1 MKGRRKLL
9 ACAEVNLK
17 QFAAPSQTSLLLQL
31 KPLSVKVVQASLR
44 LSLTCIFLKEGK
56 ATDDDMQSLASLMS
70 MKHADIGNME
80 DFNESDEE
88 DDRKAGRR
96 VSQVTATVAPTFAV
110 PKAPQE
116 CGPVTVTSP
125 FVLAPQHGVSTV
137 PPLPRPPLHPPRT
150 LRAVAACTQYP
161 PPEARPS
168 PYSYMVPAFVRAHPP
183 ALPKIF
189 QPSMGSVPMSVTRD
203 SHGVL
208 SNPAEDSGPP
218 AQDPLTF
225 TTFRPRPVPSLS
237 SSTSSSCTVH
247 LPPPPSVL
255 CKAVRSVARANALR
269 RHGAPGNH
277 VPPAPDG
284 SDGSSPPGARQ
295 PRMGKAMLSEPAGV
309 LTKPA
314 SLPTALHA
322 VPSPWQSEW
331 RPPKTQTALSSG
343 LPPCFFTVLP
353 ADTERTREDSEAM
366 NDTVSAPSPCLQ
378 LAPPPL
384 QISALQATITASPP
398 TFTPNSTSVPTP
410 PPISLI
416 PTPPPVSPIY
426 TPVSAIPIP
435 PPFSPI
441 HAPSFS
447 HMPPP
452 PLFSSIPA
460 SPPVAPISAL
470 SPFFSIPA
478 PPPASPA
485 CDVSPVLTPDSF
497 SVFPPPV
504 APISV
509 PPPFTPIP
517 VPPPA
522 SPVPPPAVSLASDVS
537 PALTPAS
544 IPVSTPP
551 VAPISATPPVSP
563 MPAPPVSPAPLL
575 AVSSTPDVSPTLTP
589 AWFPVSPPPV
599 FPISPPP
606 PFCPIPAPP
615 PVSPTPPLAVSSA
628 PDVSPALTPD
638 SFPVFP
644 PSVAPISAPPP
655 FSPIPVPPPASPAPP
670 PAVPSAPVVSPALT
684 PACFPVSTPPVAP
697 ISATPP
703 VSPMPAPPV
712 SPAPLLAVSSAT
724 VSPALTPA
732 CFAVSPPPVFPI
744 SPPPPF
750 CPIHAPPPVSP
761 APPPAVSSAPDVSP
775 ALTPDSFPVFPPLVA
790 PISTTPPV
798 SHMPAPPV
806 SPAPLLA
813 VSSAPNVSPALAPAC
828 FAVFPPPVF
837 PISPPPP
844 FCPIPAPSLVSPA
857 PPPAVSSAP
866 DVSPALTPDSFPV
879 FPPPVAPISSTPP
892 VSHMP
897 APPVSP
903 APLLAVSLAPNVSP
917 ALAPACFAVFPPPVF
932 PISPP
937 PPFSPIPAP
946 SPASHAPPPAV
957 SSVLDV
963 SPALTPDSFPV
974 SPSPVAPI
982 SPPPLFYPIP
992 APPVSTAVS
1001 SALAPAG
1008 SPFTAPLPS
1017 PGSGSTPML
1026 PLFSASFSATVSA
1039 SPALSQSAP
1048 LGSGPAVPHAFSS
1061 GSHCDISVC
1070 EPRGSLITLPAP
1082 PDISHQPDSYP
1093 SPETPTEV
1101 QRQLGALIE
1110 EDDLYISTSNER
1122 QAKPFKAH
1130 SERRRDAKLSP
1141 AAKLTTGSES
1151 MLALQPSC
1159 PRIARSPGFPS
1170 QIANRDKTLFAER
1183 SVETK
1188 LFWTPMLKE
1197 NPVHTKLPCQ
1207 SLDKKYNDTDVV
1219 KKMVALRPSCPR
1231 LARIPGFPSAQQLK
1245 APVVQMEKTP
1255 NMVSLLPSCPRI
1267 ASIPG
1272 FPSRQPVSSHDIQIE
1287 RWHMHKR
1294 PLWEMRKSR
1303 RMPSL
1308 SSSQGKDKT
1317 YGNKEMILSMAALLP
1332 ACPKVARIPGFP
1344 CTQLP
1349 KSNEAFGEEKVKMLA
1364 LLPSCPR
1371 SSSIPGF
1378 PSKQMK
1384 SDMYEEQIWPTGNTG
1399 EKPKKERIKFAL
1411 FSSLAEMTLD
1421 KESLKHMTDLA
1432 PCCPS
1437 AARIPGFPSAPRP
1450 KALEKVPSMIN
1461 FLPSYSRLS
1470 KIPGFPSLKTVNTNI
1485 QEKEWFIAK
1494 KSLLEKPNKEK
1505 PKPIIVSPL
1514 FLYEVIKDKEMMN
1527 MMVALVPSCPA
1538 SASVPGFPSV
1548 PRLLC
1553 MEGTTDMNRYSMTTL
1568 VPYCPRIS
1576 KIPGFPSL
1584 QLTKFEAED
1593 WSLLKEPLSR
1603 KPLKTNQARCLST
1616 CSALFGSEE
1625 KEIMRL
1631 TVALLPTCPREARIP
1646 GFPSA
1651 HSPNSRSQCSAFKG
1665 QSETSKGHL
1674 WEEKTFD
1681 SQVEIFDDLDEA
1693 NVHENTI
1700 SDVTSWSVK
1709 NEKTALYTST
1719 QFELNKEEADLFVE
1733 QKEPECDTL
1742 ERGLLHCRM
1751 WHSVPMGLP
1760 VLLAVRQRPM
1770 GDLPTS
1776 GSVSLLTDKYT
1787 DITLRSQE
1795 IPRHTFSP
1803 APTALD
1809 PKVQFCLIDL
1819 PVSIVKQ
1826 EECTPYTVKREKSHK
1841 DSIPDSMVA
1850 LWPTCSRF
1858 SKIPGFPSINV
1869 LSEMDGK
1876 EAAWQVVKKPLW
1888 ERPLKVNSE
1897 LSQALG
1903 KSPVITSES
1912 KDMTGWSMVALVPC
1926 CSETVSI
1933 PGFPSIPRP
1942 RAEES
1947 SIGKIPNMVNLL
1959 PCCPRSPTVLGFP
1972 SAHTSIKE
1980 NILVREWLEIN
1991 RLWKTRPKRKLLL
2004 PSPFQDQYHE
2014 DKDFRGMFALAPSCP
2029 SVSKIAGFPS
2039 AQWPKSENALIQGI
2053 SKEFLSR
2060 QPHILSNDTTH
2071 VDGEILTP
2079 VSGMQLVSAP
2089 LANAEANDSS
2099 GSKPNMHLTLSSDSS
2114 LPFHPVGEI
2123 KLIMLERD
2131 NEEMKVGRR
2140 EAAKSKVDGGYERV
2154 AAMLQPAHPTSVTGH
2169 LDSTM
2174 VTARN
2179 TEASEPSSLSSKQE
2193 PFIISQK
2200 AQDVEEPHTIEVA
2213 NDGKMEF
2220 PNSAEPCS
2228 RCLVESEMNQV
2239 KDQSP
2244 SPSSPRESE
2253 DAFSGDEGQPCLEKR
2268 PPLSEAVKQ
2277 EISFKKREDANNDD
2291 TALDEKSPALNDEKG
2306 QKQDFEEVLG
2316 KEDASQEVGALLSA
2330 SSCLD
2335 TRSMR
2340 QQVAPKDLPVPM
2352 PRVKKRLSASLSDD
2366 TTSLTTS
2373 SHGGVQPPAASE
2385 PLPPKVS
2392 TANPELV
2399 ESSQSLLQWCQG
2411 VTQGY
2416 KGVKISNFSTSWRN
2430 GMAFCAILHHFCP
2443 DRVNYEMLDPYDIK
2457 ENNRMA
2463 FSGFADLGIS
2473 PLLSSSD
2480 MMLRAVPDR
2489 LIVMTYLSLIRTH
2502 FTGQQLSVV
2511 QIEHNS
2517 SQSSYS
2523 VEGPPS
2529 STDTHEAFRYCAQ
2542 RLQAGA
2548 TLQETEGKLPEE
2560 PTQFNGNLVPPPR
2573 NKRVLKAEEGR
2584 ATSQQEG
2591 QEAALPPVAPPRCRA
2606 AASRSSF
2613 IRVRD
2618 ADLVKKR
2625 RSQQRSLSMEDAD
2638 VPEQSAPHRSA
2649 EGSEMQRDSKLKRG
2663 SSGTSEP
2670 GESAVAEPG
2679 VMGEEGGLQEDESTD
2694 ISQYVQSEMQALES
2708 EQRHIDNRANVVEKA
2723 LRQLMEKGN
2732 DRAEEEKLIQ
2742 EWFTLVNKKN
2752 ALIQRQDHL
2761 QLLQEE
2767 RDLERRF
2774 ELLNRDLRAI
2784 MATEEGLKTEAQQH
2798 REQLLLQELVSLV
2811 NQRDKLV
2818 QDMDAKERRALEE
2831 DERLEQGL
2839 EQRRRKYSRK
2849 EKCALQ

>member
-1 MKGRRKLL
+1 MTSVWKRLQRVGKRASRFQFVVSYEELIIECTQKWQPDSLRVVWTRRSRRICSRLHGWQPGIQNPYRGTVVWHVPENVELAVTLFKDPNAEEFEDKEWTVVIENEMKGRRKLL

-125 FVLAPQHGVSTV
+125 FVL
-137 PPLPRPPLHPPRT
+137 
-150 LRAVAACTQYP
+150 
-161 PPEARPS
+161 
-168 PYSYMVPAFVRAHPP
+168 
-183 ALPKIF
+183 
-189 QPSMGSVPMSVTRD
+189 VPMSVTRD

-255 CKAVRSVARANALR
+255 CK
-269 RHGAPGNH
+269 
-277 VPPAPDG
+277 
-284 SDGSSPPGARQ
+284 GARQ

-537 PALTPAS
+537 PALTPACF
-544 IPVSTPP
+544 PVSTPP

-575 AVSSTPDVSPTLTP
+575 AVSSATV
-589 AWFPVSPPPV
+589 
-599 FPISPPP
+599 PP

-644 PSVAPISAPPP
+644 P
-655 FSPIPVPPPASPAPP
+655 
-670 PAVPSAPVVSPALT
+670 
-684 PACFPVSTPPVAP
+684 PVAP
-697 ISATPP
+697 IS
-703 VSPMPAPPV
+703 S
-712 SPAPLLAVSSAT
+712 
-724 VSPALTPA
+724 
-732 CFAVSPPPVFPI
+732 
-744 SPPPPF
+744 
-750 CPIHAPPPVSP
+750 
-761 APPPAVSSAPDVSP
+761 
-775 ALTPDSFPVFPPLVA
+775 
-790 PISTTPPV
+790 TPPV
-798 SHMPAPPV
+798 SHMPAPP
-806 SPAPLLA
+806 
-813 VSSAPNVSPALAPAC
+813 
-828 FAVFPPPVF
+828 
-837 PISPPPP
+837 
-844 FCPIPAPSLVSPA
+844 VSPA

-903 APLLAVSLAPNVSP
+903 APLLAVSSAPNVSP

>member
-1 MKGRRKLL
+1 MTSVWKRLQRVGKRASRFQFVVSYEELIIECTQKWQPDSLRVVWTRRSRRICSRLHGWQPGIQNPYRGTVVWHVPENVELAVTLFKDPNAEEFEDKEWTVVIENEMKGRRKLL

-125 FVLAPQHGVSTV
+125 FVL
-137 PPLPRPPLHPPRT
+137 
-150 LRAVAACTQYP
+150 
-161 PPEARPS
+161 
-168 PYSYMVPAFVRAHPP
+168 
-183 ALPKIF
+183 
-189 QPSMGSVPMSVTRD
+189 VPMSVTRD

-255 CKAVRSVARANALR
+255 CK
-269 RHGAPGNH
+269 
-277 VPPAPDG
+277 
-284 SDGSSPPGARQ
+284 GARQ

-537 PALTPAS
+537 PALTPACF
-544 IPVSTPP
+544 PVSTPP

-575 AVSSTPDVSPTLTP
+575 AVSSATV
-589 AWFPVSPPPV
+589 
-599 FPISPPP
+599 PP

-644 PSVAPISAPPP
+644 P
-655 FSPIPVPPPASPAPP
+655 
-670 PAVPSAPVVSPALT
+670 
-684 PACFPVSTPPVAP
+684 PVAP
-697 ISATPP
+697 IS
-703 VSPMPAPPV
+703 S
-712 SPAPLLAVSSAT
+712 
-724 VSPALTPA
+724 
-732 CFAVSPPPVFPI
+732 
-744 SPPPPF
+744 
-750 CPIHAPPPVSP
+750 
-761 APPPAVSSAPDVSP
+761 
-775 ALTPDSFPVFPPLVA
+775 
-790 PISTTPPV
+790 TPPV
-798 SHMPAPPV
+798 SHMPAPP
-806 SPAPLLA
+806 
-813 VSSAPNVSPALAPAC
+813 
-828 FAVFPPPVF
+828 
-837 PISPPPP
+837 
-844 FCPIPAPSLVSPA
+844 VSPA

-903 APLLAVSLAPNVSP
+903 APLLAVSSAPNVSP

-1039 SPALSQSAP
+1039 SPALSQS
-1048 LGSGPAVPHAFSS
+1048 
-1061 GSHCDISVC
+1061 
-1070 EPRGSLITLPAP
+1070 
-1082 PDISHQPDSYP
+1082 
-1093 SPETPTEV
+1093 EV

>member
-1 MKGRRKLL
+1 MTSVWKRLQRVGKRASRFQFVVSYEELIIECTQKWQPDSLRVVWTRRSRRICSRLHGWQPGIQNPYRGTVVWHVPENVELAVTLFKDPNAEEFEDKEWTVVIENEMKGRRKLL

-125 FVLAPQHGVSTV
+125 FVL
-137 PPLPRPPLHPPRT
+137 
-150 LRAVAACTQYP
+150 
-161 PPEARPS
+161 
-168 PYSYMVPAFVRAHPP
+168 
-183 ALPKIF
+183 
-189 QPSMGSVPMSVTRD
+189 
-203 SHGVL
+203 
-208 SNPAEDSGPP
+208 
-218 AQDPLTF
+218 
-225 TTFRPRPVPSLS
+225 
-237 SSTSSSCTVH
+237 
-247 LPPPPSVL
+247 
-255 CKAVRSVARANALR
+255 
-269 RHGAPGNH
+269 
-277 VPPAPDG
+277 
-284 SDGSSPPGARQ
+284 
-295 PRMGKAMLSEPAGV
+295 
-309 LTKPA
+309 
-314 SLPTALHA
+314 

-537 PALTPAS
+537 PALTPACF
-544 IPVSTPP
+544 PVSTPP

-575 AVSSTPDVSPTLTP
+575 AVSSATV
-589 AWFPVSPPPV
+589 
-599 FPISPPP
+599 PP

-644 PSVAPISAPPP
+644 P
-655 FSPIPVPPPASPAPP
+655 
-670 PAVPSAPVVSPALT
+670 
-684 PACFPVSTPPVAP
+684 PVAP
-697 ISATPP
+697 IS
-703 VSPMPAPPV
+703 S
-712 SPAPLLAVSSAT
+712 
-724 VSPALTPA
+724 
-732 CFAVSPPPVFPI
+732 
-744 SPPPPF
+744 
-750 CPIHAPPPVSP
+750 
-761 APPPAVSSAPDVSP
+761 
-775 ALTPDSFPVFPPLVA
+775 
-790 PISTTPPV
+790 TPPV
-798 SHMPAPPV
+798 SHMPAPP
-806 SPAPLLA
+806 
-813 VSSAPNVSPALAPAC
+813 
-828 FAVFPPPVF
+828 
-837 PISPPPP
+837 
-844 FCPIPAPSLVSPA
+844 VSPA

-903 APLLAVSLAPNVSP
+903 APLLAVSSAPNVSP

-1742 ERGLLHCRM
+1742 ERG
-1751 WHSVPMGLP
+1751 
-1760 VLLAVRQRPM
+1760 PM

>member
-1 MKGRRKLL
+1 MTSVWKRLQRVGKRASRFQFVVSYEELIIECTQKWQPDSLRVVWTRRSRRICSRLHGWQPGIQNPYRGTVVWHVPENVELAVTLFKDPNAEEFEDKEWTVVIENEMKGRRKLL

-125 FVLAPQHGVSTV
+125 FVL
-137 PPLPRPPLHPPRT
+137 
-150 LRAVAACTQYP
+150 
-161 PPEARPS
+161 
-168 PYSYMVPAFVRAHPP
+168 
-183 ALPKIF
+183 
-189 QPSMGSVPMSVTRD
+189 VPMSVTRD

-255 CKAVRSVARANALR
+255 CK
-269 RHGAPGNH
+269 
-277 VPPAPDG
+277 
-284 SDGSSPPGARQ
+284 GARQ

-537 PALTPAS
+537 PALTPACF
-544 IPVSTPP
+544 PVSTPP

-575 AVSSTPDVSPTLTP
+575 AVSSATV
-589 AWFPVSPPPV
+589 
-599 FPISPPP
+599 PP

-644 PSVAPISAPPP
+644 P
-655 FSPIPVPPPASPAPP
+655 
-670 PAVPSAPVVSPALT
+670 
-684 PACFPVSTPPVAP
+684 PVAP
-697 ISATPP
+697 IS
-703 VSPMPAPPV
+703 S
-712 SPAPLLAVSSAT
+712 
-724 VSPALTPA
+724 
-732 CFAVSPPPVFPI
+732 
-744 SPPPPF
+744 
-750 CPIHAPPPVSP
+750 
-761 APPPAVSSAPDVSP
+761 
-775 ALTPDSFPVFPPLVA
+775 
-790 PISTTPPV
+790 TPPV
-798 SHMPAPPV
+798 SHMPAPP
-806 SPAPLLA
+806 
-813 VSSAPNVSPALAPAC
+813 
-828 FAVFPPPVF
+828 
-837 PISPPPP
+837 
-844 FCPIPAPSLVSPA
+844 VSPA

-903 APLLAVSLAPNVSP
+903 APLLAVSSAPNVSP

-1141 AAKLTTGSES
+1141 AAKLTTG
-1151 MLALQPSC
+1151 
-1159 PRIARSPGFPS
+1159 
-1170 QIANRDKTLFAER
+1170 
-1183 SVETK
+1183 
-1188 LFWTPMLKE
+1188 
-1197 NPVHTKLPCQ
+1197 
-1207 SLDKKYNDTDVV
+1207 
-1219 KKMVALRPSCPR
+1219 
-1231 LARIPGFPSAQQLK
+1231 
-1245 APVVQMEKTP
+1245 
-1255 NMVSLLPSCPRI
+1255 
-1267 ASIPG
+1267 
-1272 FPSRQPVSSHDIQIE
+1272 
-1287 RWHMHKR
+1287 
-1294 PLWEMRKSR
+1294 
-1303 RMPSL
+1303 
-1308 SSSQGKDKT
+1308 
-1317 YGNKEMILSMAALLP
+1317 
-1332 ACPKVARIPGFP
+1332 
-1344 CTQLP
+1344 
-1349 KSNEAFGEEKVKMLA
+1349 
-1364 LLPSCPR
+1364 
-1371 SSSIPGF
+1371 
-1378 PSKQMK
+1378 
-1384 SDMYEEQIWPTGNTG
+1384 
-1399 EKPKKERIKFAL
+1399 
-1411 FSSLAEMTLD
+1411 
-1421 KESLKHMTDLA
+1421 
-1432 PCCPS
+1432 
-1437 AARIPGFPSAPRP
+1437 
-1450 KALEKVPSMIN
+1450 
-1461 FLPSYSRLS
+1461 
-1470 KIPGFPSLKTVNTNI
+1470 
-1485 QEKEWFIAK
+1485 
-1494 KSLLEKPNKEK
+1494 
-1505 PKPIIVSPL
+1505 
-1514 FLYEVIKDKEMMN
+1514 
-1527 MMVALVPSCPA
+1527 
-1538 SASVPGFPSV
+1538 
-1548 PRLLC
+1548 
-1553 MEGTTDMNRYSMTTL
+1553 
-1568 VPYCPRIS
+1568 
-1576 KIPGFPSL
+1576 
-1584 QLTKFEAED
+1584 
-1593 WSLLKEPLSR
+1593 
-1603 KPLKTNQARCLST
+1603 
-1616 CSALFGSEE
+1616 
-1625 KEIMRL
+1625 
-1631 TVALLPTCPREARIP
+1631 
-1646 GFPSA
+1646 
-1651 HSPNSRSQCSAFKG
+1651 
-1665 QSETSKGHL
+1665 
-1674 WEEKTFD
+1674 
-1681 SQVEIFDDLDEA
+1681 
-1693 NVHENTI
+1693 
-1700 SDVTSWSVK
+1700 
-1709 NEKTALYTST
+1709 
-1719 QFELNKEEADLFVE
+1719 
-1733 QKEPECDTL
+1733 
-1742 ERGLLHCRM
+1742 
-1751 WHSVPMGLP
+1751 
-1760 VLLAVRQRPM
+1760 
-1770 GDLPTS
+1770 
-1776 GSVSLLTDKYT
+1776 
-1787 DITLRSQE
+1787 
-1795 IPRHTFSP
+1795 
-1803 APTALD
+1803 
-1809 PKVQFCLIDL
+1809 
-1819 PVSIVKQ
+1819 
-1826 EECTPYTVKREKSHK
+1826 
-1841 DSIPDSMVA
+1841 
-1850 LWPTCSRF
+1850 
-1858 SKIPGFPSINV
+1858 
-1869 LSEMDGK
+1869 
-1876 EAAWQVVKKPLW
+1876 
-1888 ERPLKVNSE
+1888 
-1897 LSQALG
+1897 
-1903 KSPVITSES
+1903 
-1912 KDMTGWSMVALVPC
+1912 
-1926 CSETVSI
+1926 
-1933 PGFPSIPRP
+1933 
-1942 RAEES
+1942 
-1947 SIGKIPNMVNLL
+1947 
-1959 PCCPRSPTVLGFP
+1959 
-1972 SAHTSIKE
+1972 
-1980 NILVREWLEIN
+1980 
-1991 RLWKTRPKRKLLL
+1991 
-2004 PSPFQDQYHE
+2004 
-2014 DKDFRGMFALAPSCP
+2014 
-2029 SVSKIAGFPS
+2029 
-2039 AQWPKSENALIQGI
+2039 
-2053 SKEFLSR
+2053 
-2060 QPHILSNDTTH
+2060 
-2071 VDGEILTP
+2071 
-2079 VSGMQLVSAP
+2079 
-2089 LANAEANDSS
+2089 
-2099 GSKPNMHLTLSSDSS
+2099 
-2114 LPFHPVGEI
+2114 
-2123 KLIMLERD
+2123 
-2131 NEEMKVGRR
+2131 
-2140 EAAKSKVDGGYERV
+2140 
-2154 AAMLQPAHPTSVTGH
+2154 
-2169 LDSTM
+2169 
-2174 VTARN
+2174 
-2179 TEASEPSSLSSKQE
+2179 
-2193 PFIISQK
+2193 
-2200 AQDVEEPHTIEVA
+2200 
-2213 NDGKMEF
+2213 
-2220 PNSAEPCS
+2220 
-2228 RCLVESEMNQV
+2228 
-2239 KDQSP
+2239 
-2244 SPSSPRESE
+2244 
-2253 DAFSGDEGQPCLEKR
+2253 
-2268 PPLSEAVKQ
+2268 
-2277 EISFKKREDANNDD
+2277 
-2291 TALDEKSPALNDEKG
+2291 
-2306 QKQDFEEVLG
+2306 
-2316 KEDASQEVGALLSA
+2316 
-2330 SSCLD
+2330 
-2335 TRSMR
+2335 SMR

>member
-1 MKGRRKLL
+1 MTSVWKRLQRVGKRASRFQFVVSYEELIIECTQKWQPDSLRVVWTRRSRRICSRLHGWQPGIQNPYRGTVVWHVPENVELAVTLFKDPNAEEFEDKEWTVVIENEMKGRRKLL

-96 VSQVTATVAPTFAV
+96 VSQVTATV
-110 PKAPQE
+110 
-116 CGPVTVTSP
+116 
-125 FVLAPQHGVSTV
+125 
-137 PPLPRPPLHPPRT
+137 
-150 LRAVAACTQYP
+150 
-161 PPEARPS
+161 
-168 PYSYMVPAFVRAHPP
+168 
-183 ALPKIF
+183 
-189 QPSMGSVPMSVTRD
+189 
-203 SHGVL
+203 
-208 SNPAEDSGPP
+208 
-218 AQDPLTF
+218 
-225 TTFRPRPVPSLS
+225 
-237 SSTSSSCTVH
+237 
-247 LPPPPSVL
+247 
-255 CKAVRSVARANALR
+255 
-269 RHGAPGNH
+269 
-277 VPPAPDG
+277 
-284 SDGSSPPGARQ
+284 GARQ

-537 PALTPAS
+537 PALTPACF
-544 IPVSTPP
+544 PVSTPP

-575 AVSSTPDVSPTLTP
+575 AVSSATV
-589 AWFPVSPPPV
+589 
-599 FPISPPP
+599 PP

-644 PSVAPISAPPP
+644 P
-655 FSPIPVPPPASPAPP
+655 
-670 PAVPSAPVVSPALT
+670 
-684 PACFPVSTPPVAP
+684 PVAP
-697 ISATPP
+697 IS
-703 VSPMPAPPV
+703 S
-712 SPAPLLAVSSAT
+712 
-724 VSPALTPA
+724 
-732 CFAVSPPPVFPI
+732 
-744 SPPPPF
+744 
-750 CPIHAPPPVSP
+750 
-761 APPPAVSSAPDVSP
+761 
-775 ALTPDSFPVFPPLVA
+775 
-790 PISTTPPV
+790 TPPV
-798 SHMPAPPV
+798 SHMPAPP
-806 SPAPLLA
+806 
-813 VSSAPNVSPALAPAC
+813 
-828 FAVFPPPVF
+828 
-837 PISPPPP
+837 
-844 FCPIPAPSLVSPA
+844 VSPA

-903 APLLAVSLAPNVSP
+903 APLLAVSSAPNVSP

>member
-1 MKGRRKLL
+1 MTSVWKRLQRVGKRASRFQFVVSYEELIIECTQKWQPDSLRVVWTRRSRRICSRLHGWQPGIQNPYRGTVVWHVPENVELAVTLFKDPNAEEFEDKEWTVVIENEMKGRRKLL

-322 VPSPWQSEW
+322 VPSPWQ
-331 RPPKTQTALSSG
+331 T
-343 LPPCFFTVLP
+343 
-353 ADTERTREDSEAM
+353 
-366 NDTVSAPSPCLQ
+366 
-378 LAPPPL
+378 
-384 QISALQATITASPP
+384 
-398 TFTPNSTSVPTP
+398 
-410 PPISLI
+410 
-416 PTPPPVSPIY
+416 
-426 TPVSAIPIP
+426 
-435 PPFSPI
+435 
-441 HAPSFS
+441 
-447 HMPPP
+447 
-452 PLFSSIPA
+452 
-460 SPPVAPISAL
+460 
-470 SPFFSIPA
+470 
-478 PPPASPA
+478 
-485 CDVSPVLTPDSF
+485 
-497 SVFPPPV
+497 
-504 APISV
+504 
-509 PPPFTPIP
+509 
-517 VPPPA
+517 
-522 SPVPPPAVSLASDVS
+522 
-537 PALTPAS
+537 
-544 IPVSTPP
+544 
-551 VAPISATPPVSP
+551 
-563 MPAPPVSPAPLL
+563 
-575 AVSSTPDVSPTLTP
+575 
-589 AWFPVSPPPV
+589 
-599 FPISPPP
+599 
-606 PFCPIPAPP
+606 
-615 PVSPTPPLAVSSA
+615 
-628 PDVSPALTPD
+628 
-638 SFPVFP
+638 
-644 PSVAPISAPPP
+644 
-655 FSPIPVPPPASPAPP
+655 
-670 PAVPSAPVVSPALT
+670 
-684 PACFPVSTPPVAP
+684 
-697 ISATPP
+697 
-703 VSPMPAPPV
+703 
-712 SPAPLLAVSSAT
+712 
-724 VSPALTPA
+724 
-732 CFAVSPPPVFPI
+732 
-744 SPPPPF
+744 
-750 CPIHAPPPVSP
+750 
-761 APPPAVSSAPDVSP
+761 
-775 ALTPDSFPVFPPLVA
+775 
-790 PISTTPPV
+790 
-798 SHMPAPPV
+798 
-806 SPAPLLA
+806 
-813 VSSAPNVSPALAPAC
+813 
-828 FAVFPPPVF
+828 
-837 PISPPPP
+837 
-844 FCPIPAPSLVSPA
+844 
-857 PPPAVSSAP
+857 
-866 DVSPALTPDSFPV
+866 
-879 FPPPVAPISSTPP
+879 
-892 VSHMP
+892 
-897 APPVSP
+897 
-903 APLLAVSLAPNVSP
+903 
-917 ALAPACFAVFPPPVF
+917 
-932 PISPP
+932 
-937 PPFSPIPAP
+937 
-946 SPASHAPPPAV
+946 
-957 SSVLDV
+957 
-963 SPALTPDSFPV
+963 
-974 SPSPVAPI
+974 
-982 SPPPLFYPIP
+982 
-992 APPVSTAVS
+992 
-1001 SALAPAG
+1001 
-1008 SPFTAPLPS
+1008 
-1017 PGSGSTPML
+1017 
-1026 PLFSASFSATVSA
+1026 
-1039 SPALSQSAP
+1039 P

-1141 AAKLTTGSES
+1141 AAKLTTG
-1151 MLALQPSC
+1151 
-1159 PRIARSPGFPS
+1159 
-1170 QIANRDKTLFAER
+1170 
-1183 SVETK
+1183 
-1188 LFWTPMLKE
+1188 
-1197 NPVHTKLPCQ
+1197 
-1207 SLDKKYNDTDVV
+1207 
-1219 KKMVALRPSCPR
+1219 
-1231 LARIPGFPSAQQLK
+1231 
-1245 APVVQMEKTP
+1245 
-1255 NMVSLLPSCPRI
+1255 
-1267 ASIPG
+1267 
-1272 FPSRQPVSSHDIQIE
+1272 
-1287 RWHMHKR
+1287 
-1294 PLWEMRKSR
+1294 
-1303 RMPSL
+1303 
-1308 SSSQGKDKT
+1308 
-1317 YGNKEMILSMAALLP
+1317 
-1332 ACPKVARIPGFP
+1332 
-1344 CTQLP
+1344 
-1349 KSNEAFGEEKVKMLA
+1349 
-1364 LLPSCPR
+1364 
-1371 SSSIPGF
+1371 
-1378 PSKQMK
+1378 
-1384 SDMYEEQIWPTGNTG
+1384 
-1399 EKPKKERIKFAL
+1399 
-1411 FSSLAEMTLD
+1411 
-1421 KESLKHMTDLA
+1421 
-1432 PCCPS
+1432 
-1437 AARIPGFPSAPRP
+1437 
-1450 KALEKVPSMIN
+1450 
-1461 FLPSYSRLS
+1461 
-1470 KIPGFPSLKTVNTNI
+1470 
-1485 QEKEWFIAK
+1485 
-1494 KSLLEKPNKEK
+1494 
-1505 PKPIIVSPL
+1505 
-1514 FLYEVIKDKEMMN
+1514 
-1527 MMVALVPSCPA
+1527 
-1538 SASVPGFPSV
+1538 
-1548 PRLLC
+1548 
-1553 MEGTTDMNRYSMTTL
+1553 
-1568 VPYCPRIS
+1568 
-1576 KIPGFPSL
+1576 
-1584 QLTKFEAED
+1584 
-1593 WSLLKEPLSR
+1593 
-1603 KPLKTNQARCLST
+1603 
-1616 CSALFGSEE
+1616 
-1625 KEIMRL
+1625 
-1631 TVALLPTCPREARIP
+1631 
-1646 GFPSA
+1646 
-1651 HSPNSRSQCSAFKG
+1651 
-1665 QSETSKGHL
+1665 
-1674 WEEKTFD
+1674 
-1681 SQVEIFDDLDEA
+1681 
-1693 NVHENTI
+1693 
-1700 SDVTSWSVK
+1700 
-1709 NEKTALYTST
+1709 
-1719 QFELNKEEADLFVE
+1719 
-1733 QKEPECDTL
+1733 
-1742 ERGLLHCRM
+1742 
-1751 WHSVPMGLP
+1751 
-1760 VLLAVRQRPM
+1760 
-1770 GDLPTS
+1770 
-1776 GSVSLLTDKYT
+1776 
-1787 DITLRSQE
+1787 
-1795 IPRHTFSP
+1795 
-1803 APTALD
+1803 
-1809 PKVQFCLIDL
+1809 
-1819 PVSIVKQ
+1819 
-1826 EECTPYTVKREKSHK
+1826 
-1841 DSIPDSMVA
+1841 
-1850 LWPTCSRF
+1850 
-1858 SKIPGFPSINV
+1858 
-1869 LSEMDGK
+1869 
-1876 EAAWQVVKKPLW
+1876 
-1888 ERPLKVNSE
+1888 
-1897 LSQALG
+1897 
-1903 KSPVITSES
+1903 
-1912 KDMTGWSMVALVPC
+1912 
-1926 CSETVSI
+1926 
-1933 PGFPSIPRP
+1933 
-1942 RAEES
+1942 
-1947 SIGKIPNMVNLL
+1947 
-1959 PCCPRSPTVLGFP
+1959 
-1972 SAHTSIKE
+1972 
-1980 NILVREWLEIN
+1980 
-1991 RLWKTRPKRKLLL
+1991 
-2004 PSPFQDQYHE
+2004 
-2014 DKDFRGMFALAPSCP
+2014 
-2029 SVSKIAGFPS
+2029 
-2039 AQWPKSENALIQGI
+2039 
-2053 SKEFLSR
+2053 
-2060 QPHILSNDTTH
+2060 
-2071 VDGEILTP
+2071 
-2079 VSGMQLVSAP
+2079 
-2089 LANAEANDSS
+2089 
-2099 GSKPNMHLTLSSDSS
+2099 
-2114 LPFHPVGEI
+2114 
-2123 KLIMLERD
+2123 
-2131 NEEMKVGRR
+2131 
-2140 EAAKSKVDGGYERV
+2140 
-2154 AAMLQPAHPTSVTGH
+2154 
-2169 LDSTM
+2169 
-2174 VTARN
+2174 
-2179 TEASEPSSLSSKQE
+2179 
-2193 PFIISQK
+2193 
-2200 AQDVEEPHTIEVA
+2200 
-2213 NDGKMEF
+2213 
-2220 PNSAEPCS
+2220 
-2228 RCLVESEMNQV
+2228 
-2239 KDQSP
+2239 
-2244 SPSSPRESE
+2244 
-2253 DAFSGDEGQPCLEKR
+2253 
-2268 PPLSEAVKQ
+2268 
-2277 EISFKKREDANNDD
+2277 
-2291 TALDEKSPALNDEKG
+2291 
-2306 QKQDFEEVLG
+2306 
-2316 KEDASQEVGALLSA
+2316 
-2330 SSCLD
+2330 
-2335 TRSMR
+2335 SMR

>member
-1 MKGRRKLL
+1 MTSVWKRLQRVGKRASRFQFVVSYEELIIECTQKWQPDSLRVVWTRRSRRICSRLHGWQPGIQNPYRGTVVWHVPENVELAVTLFKDPNAEEFEDKEWTVVIENEMKGRRKLL

-125 FVLAPQHGVSTV
+125 FVL
-137 PPLPRPPLHPPRT
+137 
-150 LRAVAACTQYP
+150 
-161 PPEARPS
+161 
-168 PYSYMVPAFVRAHPP
+168 
-183 ALPKIF
+183 
-189 QPSMGSVPMSVTRD
+189 
-203 SHGVL
+203 
-208 SNPAEDSGPP
+208 
-218 AQDPLTF
+218 
-225 TTFRPRPVPSLS
+225 
-237 SSTSSSCTVH
+237 
-247 LPPPPSVL
+247 
-255 CKAVRSVARANALR
+255 
-269 RHGAPGNH
+269 
-277 VPPAPDG
+277 
-284 SDGSSPPGARQ
+284 
-295 PRMGKAMLSEPAGV
+295 
-309 LTKPA
+309 
-314 SLPTALHA
+314 

-537 PALTPAS
+537 PALTPACF
-544 IPVSTPP
+544 PVSTPP

-575 AVSSTPDVSPTLTP
+575 AVSSATV
-589 AWFPVSPPPV
+589 
-599 FPISPPP
+599 PP

-644 PSVAPISAPPP
+644 P
-655 FSPIPVPPPASPAPP
+655 
-670 PAVPSAPVVSPALT
+670 
-684 PACFPVSTPPVAP
+684 PVAP
-697 ISATPP
+697 IS
-703 VSPMPAPPV
+703 S
-712 SPAPLLAVSSAT
+712 
-724 VSPALTPA
+724 
-732 CFAVSPPPVFPI
+732 
-744 SPPPPF
+744 
-750 CPIHAPPPVSP
+750 
-761 APPPAVSSAPDVSP
+761 
-775 ALTPDSFPVFPPLVA
+775 
-790 PISTTPPV
+790 TPPV
-798 SHMPAPPV
+798 SHMPAPP
-806 SPAPLLA
+806 
-813 VSSAPNVSPALAPAC
+813 
-828 FAVFPPPVF
+828 
-837 PISPPPP
+837 
-844 FCPIPAPSLVSPA
+844 VSPA

-903 APLLAVSLAPNVSP
+903 APLLAVSSAPNVSP

>member
-1 MKGRRKLL
+1 MTSVWKRLQRVGKRASRFQFVVSYEELIIECTQKWQPDSLRVVWTRRSRRICSRLHGWQPGIQNPYRGTVVWHVPENVELAVTLFKDPNAEEFEDKEWTVVIENEMKGRRKLL

-96 VSQVTATVAPTFAV
+96 VSQVTATV
-110 PKAPQE
+110 
-116 CGPVTVTSP
+116 
-125 FVLAPQHGVSTV
+125 
-137 PPLPRPPLHPPRT
+137 
-150 LRAVAACTQYP
+150 
-161 PPEARPS
+161 
-168 PYSYMVPAFVRAHPP
+168 
-183 ALPKIF
+183 
-189 QPSMGSVPMSVTRD
+189 VPMSVTRD

-255 CKAVRSVARANALR
+255 CK
-269 RHGAPGNH
+269 
-277 VPPAPDG
+277 
-284 SDGSSPPGARQ
+284 GARQ

-537 PALTPAS
+537 PALTPACF
-544 IPVSTPP
+544 PVSTPP

-575 AVSSTPDVSPTLTP
+575 AVSSATV
-589 AWFPVSPPPV
+589 
-599 FPISPPP
+599 PP

-644 PSVAPISAPPP
+644 P
-655 FSPIPVPPPASPAPP
+655 
-670 PAVPSAPVVSPALT
+670 
-684 PACFPVSTPPVAP
+684 PVAP
-697 ISATPP
+697 IS
-703 VSPMPAPPV
+703 S
-712 SPAPLLAVSSAT
+712 
-724 VSPALTPA
+724 
-732 CFAVSPPPVFPI
+732 
-744 SPPPPF
+744 
-750 CPIHAPPPVSP
+750 
-761 APPPAVSSAPDVSP
+761 
-775 ALTPDSFPVFPPLVA
+775 
-790 PISTTPPV
+790 TPPV
-798 SHMPAPPV
+798 SHMPAPP
-806 SPAPLLA
+806 
-813 VSSAPNVSPALAPAC
+813 
-828 FAVFPPPVF
+828 
-837 PISPPPP
+837 
-844 FCPIPAPSLVSPA
+844 VSPA

-903 APLLAVSLAPNVSP
+903 APLLAVSSAPNVSP

>member
-1 MKGRRKLL
+1 MTSVWKRLQRVGKRASRFQFVVSYEELIIECTQKWQPDSLRVVWTRRSRRICSRLHGWQPGIQNPFRGTVVWQVPENVELAVTLFKDPNAEEFEDKEWTVVIENEMKGRRKLL

-17 QFAAPSQTSLLLQL
+17 RFASPSQTSLLLQL

-88 DDRKAGRR
+88 DDRKAGRG

-116 CGPVTVTSP
+116 WGPVTVTSP
-125 FVLAPQHGVSTV
+125 FALATQHSVSTV
-137 PPLPRPPLHPPRT
+137 PAQSSLPRPPLHPPRT
-150 LRAVAACTQYP
+150 LRAMAACTQYP
-161 PPEARPS
+161 PLEARPS

-189 QPSMGSVPMSVTRD
+189 QPSVGSVPMSITRD
-203 SHGVL
+203 SRGVL
-208 SNPAEDSGPP
+208 INPAEDSGPP

-225 TTFRPRPVPSLS
+225 TTFRPRPVPSLP
-237 SSTSSSCTVH
+237 SSTSSSSTFH

-269 RHGAPGNH
+269 RPGSPGNH
-277 VPPAPDG
+277 APPAPDG
-284 SDGSSPPGARQ
+284 SSLPGARQ
-295 PRMGKAMLSEPAGV
+295 PRMGKAMLSEPAGI

-343 LPPCFFTVLP
+343 LSPSFFTVLP

-366 NDTVSAPSPCLQ
+366 NDIVSAPSPYLQ
-378 LAPPPL
+378 LPPPPL
-384 QISALQATITASPP
+384 QISTLQATITSSPP
-398 TFTPNSTSVPTP
+398 TFTPNSISVPTP

-416 PTPPPVSPIY
+416 PTAPPVSPIY
-426 TPVSAIPIP
+426 TPASAIHIP
-435 PPFSPI
+435 PPFSSI
-441 HAPSFS
+441 HAPYFS
-447 HMPPP
+447 PMPPP
-452 PLFSSIPA
+452 PLFSSIHA
-460 SPPVAPISAL
+460 SPPQFFPIPAPHPAPPACPPVVSSAPHVSPALTPACFPVSPPPPFFPPTVSSVPDVSPALKPDSFPVFPPTVAPISAPPP
-470 SPFFSIPA
+470 SPPILAPPA
-478 PPPASPA
+478 PPPAVYS
-485 CDVSPVLTPDSF
+485 
-497 SVFPPPV
+497 
-504 APISV
+504 AP
-509 PPPFTPIP
+509 
-517 VPPPA
+517 
-522 SPVPPPAVSLASDVS
+522 DVS

-544 IPVSTPP
+544 FPISTPP
-551 VAPISATPPVSP
+551 VAPILYTPPVSP
-563 MPAPPVSPAPLL
+563 MPAPPAPL
-575 AVSSTPDVSPTLTP
+575 
-589 AWFPVSPPPV
+589 
-599 FPISPPP
+599 
-606 PFCPIPAPP
+606 
-615 PVSPTPPLAVSSA
+615 LAVSSA
-628 PDVSPALTPD
+628 PDVSPALTPA
-638 SFPVFP
+638 SFP
-644 PSVAPISAPPP
+644 I
-655 FSPIPVPPPASPAPP
+655 
-670 PAVPSAPVVSPALT
+670 
-684 PACFPVSTPPVAP
+684 STPPVAP
-697 ISATPP
+697 ILSTPP
-703 VSPMPAPPV
+703 FSPMPAP
-712 SPAPLLAVSSAT
+712 PAPLLAVSSAPD
-724 VSPALTPA
+724 VSPVLTCASFPI
-732 CFAVSPPPVFPI
+732 SPLPVFPI
-744 SPPPPF
+744 LPPPPF
-750 CPIHAPPPVSP
+750 SPIPAPPPASP

-775 ALTPDSFPVFPPLVA
+775 PLTP
-790 PISTTPPV
+790 T
-798 SHMPAPPV
+798 
-806 SPAPLLA
+806 
-813 VSSAPNVSPALAPAC
+813 
-828 FAVFPPPVF
+828 
-837 PISPPPP
+837 
-844 FCPIPAPSLVSPA
+844 
-857 PPPAVSSAP
+857 
-866 DVSPALTPDSFPV
+866 SFPV
-879 FPPPVAPISSTPP
+879 FPPPVALIS
-892 VSHMP
+892 
-897 APPVSP
+897 
-903 APLLAVSLAPNVSP
+903 APL
-917 ALAPACFAVFPPPVF
+917 
-932 PISPP
+932 
-937 PPFSPIPAP
+937 PFSPIPAP
-946 SPASHAPPPAV
+946 SPASPVHPRAVSLALDVSPALTPASFPVFPPPFALISAPPPFSPIHAPSPASHVPPPAV

-963 SPALTPDSFPV
+963 SPELTPDSFPV
-974 SPSPVAPI
+974 SPPPVPPI
-982 SPPPLFYPIP
+982 SAPPLFSPISV
-992 APPVSTAVS
+992 PPVSTAVS
-1001 SALAPAG
+1001 SAISSALAPAV
-1008 SPFTAPLPS
+1008 SPFTAPLPY
-1017 PGSGSTPML
+1017 PPPGSTPTL
-1026 PLFSASFSATVSA
+1026 PLFSASFFATVSA
-1039 SPALSQSAP
+1039 SPSPTQAAP
-1048 LGSGPAVPHAFSS
+1048 LGNGPAVPHAFSS
-1061 GSHCDISVC
+1061 GSHCDIAIC
-1070 EPRGSLITLPAP
+1070 EPRASPITLPAP
-1082 PDISHQPDSYP
+1082 PDISHQPDSCP

-1110 EDDLYISTSNER
+1110 EDDLYMSTSNER

-1130 SERRRDAKLSP
+1130 SSERRRDAKLSP
-1141 AAKLTTGSES
+1141 AAKLRTGSES

-1170 QIANRDKTLFAER
+1170 QIANADETLIAEE

-1188 LFWTPMLKE
+1188 LFWTPMSKE
-1197 NPVHTKLPCQ
+1197 NPLHTKLPCQ
-1207 SLDKKYNDTDVV
+1207 SLDKKYTDIDVV

-1231 LARIPGFPSAQQLK
+1231 LASIPGFPSVQRLK

-1272 FPSRQPVSSHDIQIE
+1272 FPSRQPVSSRDIQTE

-1294 PLWEMRKSR
+1294 PLWEMQKSR
-1303 RMPSL
+1303 RTPSL
-1308 SSSQGKDKT
+1308 SSSQGKDRT
-1317 YGNKEMILSMAALLP
+1317 YGNEEMILLMAALLP
-1332 ACPKVARIPGFP
+1332 SCPEVARIPGFP

-1349 KSNEAFGEEKVKMLA
+1349 KSKEALGEEKVKMLA

-1378 PSKQMK
+1378 PSRQMK
-1384 SDMYEEQIWPTGNTG
+1384 SDMCEEQIWPTGNDAG
-1399 EKPKKERIKFAL
+1399 EEPKKERIKFAL
-1411 FSSLAEMTLD
+1411 FFSSAEMTLD
-1421 KESLKHMTDLA
+1421 KESLKYMTDLA

-1450 KALEKVPSMIN
+1450 KALEKVPSMID
-1461 FLPSYSRLS
+1461 FLPSCSRHS
-1470 KIPGFPSLKTVNTNI
+1470 KIPGFPSLNTADANI
-1485 QEKEWFIAK
+1485 QEKEWFMVK
-1494 KSLLEKPNKEK
+1494 RSLLEKPNKEK
-1505 PKPIIVSPL
+1505 PMPIVLTPL
-1514 FLYEVIKDKEMMN
+1514 SLYEVIRDKEMMN

-1538 SASVPGFPSV
+1538 SASAPGFPSV
-1548 PRLLC
+1548 PRLPC
-1553 MEGTTDMNRYSMTTL
+1553 MEETTDMNRISMTTL

-1584 QLTKFEAED
+1584 QLTKFEAQD

-1603 KPLKTNQARCLST
+1603 NLLKTNQARCLST
-1616 CSALFGSEE
+1616 CSARFGSED

-1651 HSPNSRSQCSAFKG
+1651 HPKSPNSRSRCSAFEG
-1665 QSETSKGHL
+1665 QSERSRGHL
-1674 WEEKTFD
+1674 WEEKIFD
-1681 SQVEIFDDLDEA
+1681 SQVEIFDDLDEV
-1693 NVHENTI
+1693 NVHGNTI
-1700 SDVTSWSVK
+1700 SDVTYWSVK
-1709 NEKTALYTST
+1709 NDKTASYTGS
-1719 QFELNKEEADLFVE
+1719 QFELSKEDVGLFVE

-1770 GDLPTS
+1770 GELPTS
-1776 GSVSLLTDKYT
+1776 GSVSLLPDKYT

-1795 IPRHTFSP
+1795 IPRHPFSP

-1809 PKVQFCLIDL
+1809 LL
-1819 PVSIVKQ
+1819 
-1826 EECTPYTVKREKSHK
+1826 EKSHK
-1841 DSIPDSMVA
+1841 DRIPDSMVA
-1850 LWPTCSRF
+1850 LRPTCSRF
-1858 SKIPGFPSINV
+1858 SKIPGFPSIDV

-1876 EAAWQVVKKPLW
+1876 EVIWQVVKKPLW

-1897 LSQALG
+1897 LSGESSLALG
-1903 KSPVITSES
+1903 KSPLGES

-1926 CSETVSI
+1926 CSGTVSI

-1947 SIGKIPNMVNLL
+1947 AIGKIPNMVNLL
-1959 PCCPRSPTVLGFP
+1959 PCCPRIPTVLGFP

-1980 NILVREWLEIN
+1980 NILVQEWVEIN
-1991 RLWKTRPKRKLLL
+1991 VLWKTRPKRTLLL

-2014 DKDFRGMFALAPSCP
+2014 DKDFSSMFALAPSCP
-2029 SVSKIAGFPS
+2029 GVSKIAGFPS
-2039 AQWPKSENALIQGI
+2039 AQRSKSENAQIQGI
-2053 SKEFLSR
+2053 SKEFLSH
-2060 QPHILSNDTTH
+2060 QPHMLSNDTTH
-2071 VDGEILTP
+2071 VDGEILIP
-2079 VSGMQLVSAP
+2079 VSGAQLVSTP
-2089 LANAEANDSS
+2089 LADADANNSS
-2099 GSKPNMHLTLSSDSS
+2099 GSKPDMHLTLSSDSS
-2114 LPFHPVGEI
+2114 LPFHPVGEL

-2131 NEEMKVGRR
+2131 NEEIKLGRG
-2140 EAAKSKVDGGYERV
+2140 EAAKSKVDGGTIQDEGQHLVSEKERGRVKQSESDLGWEILVEESNGAGHKEPTAGLAKTVVSAFPRGYERA
-2154 AAMLQPAHPTSVTGH
+2154 AAMLQLAHPTSVTDH

-2174 VTARN
+2174 VTAGN
-2179 TEASEPSSLSSKQE
+2179 TDASEPSSLSSKEE
-2193 PFIISQK
+2193 PFIISQNS
-2200 AQDVEEPHTIEVA
+2200 QNVEEPHAVEVV

-2239 KDQSP
+2239 KDQSA
-2244 SPSSPRESE
+2244 SPSSTRKSE

-2268 PPLSEAVKQ
+2268 PALSEAVEQ
-2277 EISFKKREDANNDD
+2277 EISFKKCEDASNDD
-2291 TALDEKSPALNDEKG
+2291 TALDEKSPALHDEKG
-2306 QKQDFEEVLG
+2306 QKQDFEEALG
-2316 KEDASQEVGALLSA
+2316 KEDASKEVGALLSV

-2335 TRSMR
+2335 MGSVR
-2340 QQVAPKDLPVPM
+2340 QQVAPKELPVLM
-2352 PRVKKRLSASLSDD
+2352 PRVKKRLSASLPDH

-2373 SHGGVQPPAASE
+2373 SHAGVQPPAASE
-2385 PLPPKVS
+2385 PLSPKVS

-2399 ESSQSLLQWCQG
+2399 ESSQSLLEWCQG

-2489 LIVMTYLSLIRTH
+2489 LIVMTYLSLIRSH

-2517 SQSSYS
+2517 SHSSYS
-2523 VEGPPS
+2523 VDGPLS
-2529 STDTHEAFRYCAQ
+2529 STDTHEAFHYCAQ

-2548 TLQETEGKLPEE
+2548 ALQETEGKSPEE
-2560 PTQFNGNLVPPPR
+2560 PAQFNGNLVPPPR
-2573 NKRVLKAEEGR
+2573 TKRVLKVEEGR
-2584 ATSQQEG
+2584 PTSQQEG
-2591 QEAALPPVAPPRCRA
+2591 QEAAPAPVAPPRYRT

-2613 IRVRD
+2613 TRVRD

-2638 VPEQSAPHRSA
+2638 VPDQSTPHRSA

-2670 GESAVAEPG
+2670 GEPVPEPG
-2679 VMGEEGGLQEDESTD
+2679 VMREEGGLEEDESTVSD
-2694 ISQYVQSEMQALES
+2694 IRQYVQSEMQALDS
-2708 EQRHIDNRANVVEKA
+2708 EQRHIDSRANVVEKA

-2752 ALIQRQDHL
+2752 ALIRRQDHL

-2784 MATEEGLKTEAQQH
+2784 MTTEEGLKTEAQQH

-2831 DERLEQGL
+2831 DERLEHGL

-2849 EKCALQ
+2849 EKCTLQ

>member
-1 MKGRRKLL
+1 MTSVWKRLQRVGKRASRFQFVVSYEELIIECTQKWQPDSLRVVWTRRSRRICSRLHGWQPGIQNPYRGTVVWHVPENVELAVTLFKDPNAEEFEDKEWTVVIENEMKGRRKLL

-322 VPSPWQSEW
+322 VPSPWQ
-331 RPPKTQTALSSG
+331 T
-343 LPPCFFTVLP
+343 
-353 ADTERTREDSEAM
+353 
-366 NDTVSAPSPCLQ
+366 
-378 LAPPPL
+378 
-384 QISALQATITASPP
+384 
-398 TFTPNSTSVPTP
+398 
-410 PPISLI
+410 
-416 PTPPPVSPIY
+416 
-426 TPVSAIPIP
+426 
-435 PPFSPI
+435 
-441 HAPSFS
+441 
-447 HMPPP
+447 
-452 PLFSSIPA
+452 
-460 SPPVAPISAL
+460 
-470 SPFFSIPA
+470 
-478 PPPASPA
+478 
-485 CDVSPVLTPDSF
+485 
-497 SVFPPPV
+497 
-504 APISV
+504 
-509 PPPFTPIP
+509 
-517 VPPPA
+517 
-522 SPVPPPAVSLASDVS
+522 
-537 PALTPAS
+537 
-544 IPVSTPP
+544 
-551 VAPISATPPVSP
+551 
-563 MPAPPVSPAPLL
+563 
-575 AVSSTPDVSPTLTP
+575 
-589 AWFPVSPPPV
+589 
-599 FPISPPP
+599 
-606 PFCPIPAPP
+606 
-615 PVSPTPPLAVSSA
+615 
-628 PDVSPALTPD
+628 
-638 SFPVFP
+638 
-644 PSVAPISAPPP
+644 
-655 FSPIPVPPPASPAPP
+655 
-670 PAVPSAPVVSPALT
+670 
-684 PACFPVSTPPVAP
+684 
-697 ISATPP
+697 
-703 VSPMPAPPV
+703 
-712 SPAPLLAVSSAT
+712 
-724 VSPALTPA
+724 
-732 CFAVSPPPVFPI
+732 
-744 SPPPPF
+744 
-750 CPIHAPPPVSP
+750 
-761 APPPAVSSAPDVSP
+761 
-775 ALTPDSFPVFPPLVA
+775 
-790 PISTTPPV
+790 
-798 SHMPAPPV
+798 
-806 SPAPLLA
+806 
-813 VSSAPNVSPALAPAC
+813 
-828 FAVFPPPVF
+828 
-837 PISPPPP
+837 
-844 FCPIPAPSLVSPA
+844 
-857 PPPAVSSAP
+857 
-866 DVSPALTPDSFPV
+866 
-879 FPPPVAPISSTPP
+879 
-892 VSHMP
+892 
-897 APPVSP
+897 
-903 APLLAVSLAPNVSP
+903 
-917 ALAPACFAVFPPPVF
+917 
-932 PISPP
+932 
-937 PPFSPIPAP
+937 
-946 SPASHAPPPAV
+946 
-957 SSVLDV
+957 
-963 SPALTPDSFPV
+963 
-974 SPSPVAPI
+974 
-982 SPPPLFYPIP
+982 
-992 APPVSTAVS
+992 
-1001 SALAPAG
+1001 
-1008 SPFTAPLPS
+1008 
-1017 PGSGSTPML
+1017 
-1026 PLFSASFSATVSA
+1026 
-1039 SPALSQSAP
+1039 P

-2670 GESAVAEPG
+2670 GESVAEPG